1 MGVIVDLA
9 ERMWTGETTVE
20 QHLPFTPL
28 MEHEEVTART
38 AFVSSFANATA
49 LDTDEGLVLVDTGSF
64 MLSTQVHTSV
74 RRFTSRALHTAVF
87 THGHVDHC
95 FGVERYEAEER
106 TLRPRVIAHQA
117 ILARFERYKLTA
129 GYNACI
135 NARQFQVPVQWPTQ
149 FRYPDVIYENE
160 LLLEI
165 GGERIELHH
174 ARGETDDH
182 TFVWVPGRQ
191 LLCTGDLFI
200 WASPNAGNPQKV
212 QRYAREWAAALRRM
226 SLLGAE
232 VLCPGHGLPILGIA
246 RVRQALDETAE
257 LLESLHDQT
266 LALMNEGATLDDIVH
281 TVKAPARLLE
291 RPYLRPIYDEPEF
304 VVRNI
309 CRLYG
314 GWWDGDP
321 ANLKPPSAASVA
333 HEVAMLAG
341 GSARLMERAE
351 ALAKSGDFRLA
362 CQLAEWAARAN
373 PKDDSIAQ
381 SRAKIYERRAD
392 AETSLMA
399 KGIFN
404 TAAKKA

>member
-1 MGVIVDLA
+1 MGTILDLA

-28 MEHEEVTART
+28 MELEEVCART
-38 AFVSSFANATA
+38 AFVSSFANVTA
-49 LDTDEGLVLVDTGSF
+49 LDTDAGLVLVDTGSF
-64 MLSTQVHTSV
+64 MMSAQVHASV
-74 RRFTSRALHTAVF
+74 RRFTSRALHTAVY

-106 TLRPRVIAHQA
+106 TIRPNVVAHQA

-135 NARQFQVPVQWPTQ
+135 NARQFQMPVQWPTS
-149 FRYPDVIYENE
+149 FRYPDLVYEHVLN
-160 LLLEI
+160 LEI

-182 TFVWVPGRQ
+182 TFVWVPERQ

-212 QRYAREWAAALRRM
+212 QRYAREWASALRRM
-226 SLLGAE
+226 SGFGAE
-232 VLCPGHGLPILGIA
+232 VLCPGHGLPILGAA

-257 LLESLHDQT
+257 LLETLHDQT
-266 LALMNEGATLDDIVH
+266 LAMMNEGATLDDIVH
-281 TVKAPARLLE
+281 AVKAPARLLE

-309 CRLYG
+309 YRLYG

-321 ANLKPPSAASVA
+321 ANLKPPPAAA
-333 HEVAMLAG
+333 LAKEVAMLAG
-341 GSARLMERAE
+341 GSFRLIERAE
-351 ALAKSGDFRLA
+351 AIAESGDLRLA

-373 PKDDSIAQ
+373 PTDEAIAKA
-381 SRAKIYERRAD
+381 RARIYERRAD
-392 AETSLMA
+392 KETSLMA
-399 KGIFN
+399 KGIFT
-404 TAAKKA
+404 TAAKK